1 MSTIQSS
8 NDWTVLTSRYIS
20 FFLRLSSIL
29 FSLHFTWHRI
39 TAILWFG
46 NVSFWARCWHLL
58 HFSFLF
64 ALCSFSCHL
73 YAIARATYH
82 VASLCLCLSLSPP
95 LSNSLFRANEF
106 RFEQFRFHWYS
117 QPSKVRIAHTCLRVS
132 CMQADVRV
140 GFDSDT
146 MMIERCC
153 NDDRYSKGLI
163 CFVWMKEGAS
173 ISGVSPLSPIIAKRI
188 STSSTAMMDQPLRL
202 KIQTT
207 FTNTLPTDVSPSPIP
222 LR

>member
-1 MSTIQSS
+1 MFRFGLAADTCSTFPSS
-8 NDWTVLTSRYIS
+8 LPCAHSAVIYTP
-20 FFLRLSSIL
+20 
-29 FSLHFTWHRI
+29 LHVPLI
-39 TAILWFG
+39 M
-46 NVSFWARCWHLL
+46 WHL
-58 HFSFLF
+58 SV
-64 ALCSFSCHL
+64 S
-73 YAIARATYH
+73 
-82 VASLCLCLSLSPP
+82 VSLPPPP